1 MVNKKKYKKSIEL
14 FHEKSGE
21 LVRIIR
27 FKNSKDFDNFLYGYS
42 SMRYPGYNWRDCK
55 NKKKLRD
62 ILQNY
67 IEHETIQSVR
77 TAWIEYFLDIKNK
90 KISIK

>member
-1 MVNKKKYKKSIEL
+1 MG
-14 FHEKSGE
+14 EKGDSMKQK
-21 LVRIIR
+21 
-27 FKNSKDFDNFLYGYS
+27 FKPENDGITTINVPQLKQ
-42 SMRYPGYNWRDCK
+42 MATT
-55 NKKKLRD
+55 KKLRE

-67 IEHETIQSVR
+67 IEHETIPSVR

>member
-42 SMRYPGYNWRDCK
+42 SMRYPGYNWRDSK
-55 NKKKLRD
+55 NNGRKRRF
-62 ILQNY
+62 
-67 IEHETIQSVR
+67 HE
-77 TAWIEYFLDIKNK
+77 A
-90 KISIK
+90 KI

>member
-1 MVNKKKYKKSIEL
+1 MKQK
-14 FHEKSGE
+14 
-21 LVRIIR
+21 
-27 FKNSKDFDNFLYGYS
+27 FKPENDGITPINVPQLKQ
-42 SMRYPGYNWRDCK
+42 MATT
-55 NKKKLRD
+55 KKLRD